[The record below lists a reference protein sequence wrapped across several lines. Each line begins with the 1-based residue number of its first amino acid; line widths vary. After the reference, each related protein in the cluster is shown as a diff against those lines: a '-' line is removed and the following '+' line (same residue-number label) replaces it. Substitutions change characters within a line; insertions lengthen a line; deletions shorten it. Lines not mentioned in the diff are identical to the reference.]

1 MPADIGPEDIAP
13 IALAA
18 AAGWLL
24 FGDKIRS
31 AWGTLGR
38 GSGDGRG
45 GDLQSLVAAAD
56 RLITHFDSVNDSEGS
71 QAARTAAGRLFAAR
85 EPKP

>member
-1 MPADIGPEDIAP
+1 MPALDPQQIAP

-18 AAGWLL
+18 AAAWLL
-24 FGDKIRS
+24 FGDRIRS
-31 AWGTLGR
+31 AWGTWGR

-56 RLITHFDSVNDSEGS
+56 RLIRHFDSVNDSEGS